1 MALELGK
8 PALLPCHADY
18 SAVPQQTG
26 IDSAL
31 VCTYPEALDPGQGN
45 PLSRQ
50 VSLAHG
56 FQYVASVHAQKVELF
71 MEPVSVKAG
80 TLPFRSHALPVAAV
94 ADHFDVDVTVGL
106 TQEEADRRLDLFGSN
121 KVAARKPVTDLALI
135 LRQFASSVVVLLV
148 SAMVLSL
155 VYAEWKQA
163 AAIAAVLVVNAA
175 IGYCM
180 ERQALRSMEA
190 LRQLVTRNARVR
202 RDGQSRQVPADVL
215 VPGDVVILEAGD
227 VVPADMRCASSSALS
242 VDESALT
249 GESLPVDKGVD
260 VNPELA
266 VLADRSA
273 VLFRGT
279 HVVRGSGV
287 AIVTGTGQATEI
299 GRIADLIEGAESGES
314 PLEGQLALL
323 SRHLIL
329 LTLVLATA
337 VAAAGVYSGKPIF
350 VMVET
355 AIALAVA
362 AIPEGLPIVATLTLA
377 RGMLRM
383 AANNA
388 IVENLAAVE
397 TLGSTTLILTDKTG
411 TLTENRME
419 VERVLTPS
427 GEFTIDHSRAIFLKD
442 EKPID
447 PANDQ
452 GLLRALLIGVL
463 CSNAEYERHGASG
476 TGDPME
482 VALLRAGGFAG
493 LHRSEQ
499 LDDYPEVAEE
509 PFDTATKRMATI
521 HRHDDGHLAAVKG
534 APEEVLA
541 SADRIGI
548 EVEALDDTTRAV
560 WFAHAERLAADGLRV
575 LAVAIDPVAELN
587 KPVARGLSFL
597 GLVAFRDP
605 PRHDIS
611 EAVAALRSAG
621 IRVVMA
627 TGDHPGTALSIARA
641 VGISG
646 PDAVVTIGTELPQLE
661 GTSEVGGDKKV
672 NCNVFA
678 RVTPEQKLNL
688 IDRFQR
694 QGQVVA
700 MIGDGV
706 NDAPALAKANIGVA
720 MGRRG
725 TDVAREAAD
734 MVLLDDAFSTIVHA
748 VREGRIIFD
757 NIRRFSIYLLS
768 CNLAEVLVIVLAIF
782 AGLPLPMTPLQILF
796 LNLLTDV
803 FPAFALATGKGEG
816 DVLAR
821 PPRPPKEPMLSA
833 AQWRRVVGYGLAIAV
848 STLIALI
855 VATKGFSFEAQ
866 EATTISFL
874 TIAFAQLWHVFNMH
888 HSHSGPWRNAVVR
901 NRLVWFALLL
911 CLSLILGAVVLPVF
925 AAALQIVPIGSK
937 GWALAIGCSMLPLLA
952 GQTWL
957 TSERIWTD
965 HKLLKHSDTS
975 SRRSMK
981 E

>member
-1 MALELGK
+1 
-8 PALLPCHADY
+8 
-18 SAVPQQTG
+18 
-26 IDSAL
+26 
-31 VCTYPEALDPGQGN
+31 
-45 PLSRQ
+45 
-50 VSLAHG
+50 
-56 FQYVASVHAQKVELF
+56 
-71 MEPVSVKAG
+71 
-80 TLPFRSHALPVAAV
+80 
-94 ADHFDVDVTVGL
+94 
-106 TQEEADRRLDLFGSN
+106 
-121 KVAARKPVTDLALI
+121 
-135 LRQFASSVVVLLV
+135 
-148 SAMVLSL
+148 
-155 VYAEWKQA
+155 
-163 AAIAAVLVVNAA
+163 
-175 IGYCM
+175 
-180 ERQALRSMEA
+180 
-190 LRQLVTRNARVR
+190 
-202 RDGQSRQVPADVL
+202 
-215 VPGDVVILEAGD
+215 
-227 VVPADMRCASSSALS
+227 
-242 VDESALT
+242 
-249 GESLPVDKGVD
+249 
-260 VNPELA
+260 
-266 VLADRSA
+266 
-273 VLFRGT
+273 
-279 HVVRGSGV
+279 
-287 AIVTGTGQATEI
+287 
-299 GRIADLIEGAESGES
+299 
-314 PLEGQLALL
+314 
-323 SRHLIL
+323 
-329 LTLVLATA
+329 
-337 VAAAGVYSGKPIF
+337 
-350 VMVET
+350 
-355 AIALAVA
+355 
-362 AIPEGLPIVATLTLA
+362 
-377 RGMLRM
+377 
-383 AANNA
+383 
-388 IVENLAAVE
+388 
-397 TLGSTTLILTDKTG
+397 
-411 TLTENRME
+411 
-419 VERVLTPS
+419 
-427 GEFTIDHSRAIFLKD
+427 
-442 EKPID
+442 
-447 PANDQ
+447 
-452 GLLRALLIGVL
+452 
-463 CSNAEYERHGASG
+463 
-476 TGDPME
+476 ME

-587 KPVARGLSFL
+587 KPAARGLSFL

-661 GTSEVGGDKKV
+661 ETSEVGGDKKV

-952 GQTWL
+952 GQIWL